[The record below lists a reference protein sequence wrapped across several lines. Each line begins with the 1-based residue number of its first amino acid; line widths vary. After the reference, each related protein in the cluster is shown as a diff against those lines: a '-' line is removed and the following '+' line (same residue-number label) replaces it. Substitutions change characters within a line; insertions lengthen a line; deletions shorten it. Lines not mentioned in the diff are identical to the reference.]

1 MLPYSIVQFVVI
13 PLLFLPIG
21 VIAATN
27 VFINVLIAEVFT
39 NLHSFLVIGP
49 NHTGD
54 DVMMFENK
62 AKGKG
67 EFYLRQ
73 IVGSVNYRTGTD
85 TVDFLHGW
93 LNYQIEHHL
102 WPEMTVSQYQ
112 QAQPLV
118 KALCEK
124 HNIPYIQESVFKRLV
139 KTIDV
144 MVGKTSM
151 LRPHSVEPV
160 LA

>member
-1 MLPYSIVQFVVI
+1 M
-13 PLLFLPIG
+13 
-21 VIAATN
+21 
-27 VFINVLIAEVFT
+27 AEVIT

-49 NHTGD
+49 NHTGE
-54 DVMMFENK
+54 DVMMFDTK

-73 IVGSVNYRTGTD
+73 IVGSVNYPNGTNML
-85 TVDFLHGW
+85 DFLHGW

-102 WPEMTVSQYQ
+102 WPEMTASQYQ
-112 QAQPLV
+112 KAQPLV

-124 HNIPYIQESVFKRLV
+124 HNIPYTQESVFIRLK
-139 KTIDV
+139 KTLDV

-151 LRPHSVEPV
+151 LQV
-160 LA
+160 